1 MNTHLVCTTCTGS
14 APVDAVHCISLDC
27 PWFYA
32 RRKAEAETE
41 LIPVLEE
48 LLGEL
53 VYREPEIEKPIE
65 VYDSDYASP
74 TGSDIYVEDATEI

>member
-1 MNTHLVCTTCTGS
+1 M
-14 APVDAVHCISLDC
+14 DAVQCLSLDC

-48 LLGEL
+48 LLEEL

-65 VYDSDYASP
+65 VYDSDYASS
-74 TGSDIYVEDATEI
+74 TRSNIYVEDAMED

>member
-1 MNTHLVCTTCTGS
+1 VNAHLVCTTCTGS
-14 APVDAVHCISLDC
+14 APVDAVHCLSLDC

-41 LIPVLEE
+41 LMPVLEE
-48 LLGEL
+48 LLEEL

-74 TGSDIYVEDATEI
+74 TGSNIYVEDAMED